1 MARRADQSSRGI
13 QSGASPSA
21 SSVEGLPPSVS
32 CSPADNL
39 DRPRA
44 SMHNL
49 RRRGREPVTHQDDQH
64 LDREAVREQDLFG
77 AAVR

>member
-1 MARRADQSSRGI
+1 VSSRGI

-21 SSVEGLPPSVS
+21 SSVERYSH
-32 CSPADNL
+32 ADNL
-39 DRPRA
+39 DRPPA

-49 RRRGREPVTHQDDQH
+49 RRRGGEPASHQDDQH
-64 LDREAVREQDLFG
+64 LYREAVRQQDRFG